1 MHQRHLPASP
11 NWYCSRCSDINGKG
25 VLGFGAKNNIYLVN
39 VTAASPAVTGELSG
53 HTERV
58 SGFAF
63 CSHDGQ
69 EHICASTS
77 DDKTVKIWDSEQK
90 ILLKEH
96 NVHQNTIS
104 AVHWSPVQ
112 KLLLVTGDE
121 KGIVVCY
128 RFSSNDTQSF
138 FPEPRTI
145 FCLSCSPHEENYI
158 AVGYKDG
165 MIVVIDISKKGE
177 VTHRLRGHDDEIHA
191 LAWCPRPSEEPL
203 YGRSEDNADG
213 SNGATEGAEV
223 GCYLASGSRDQ
234 TVRIWSTARGKGVMT
249 LKLPFLKR
257 RGVGVDPALKE
268 RLWLTVHWPKGRPSQ
283 IVSSCFGG
291 EIVVWDLMKSGK
303 QKWSLLGSS
312 PDGQNHS
319 RIVFNMSSF
328 CSGDRELLLSTSM
341 DREIKCWDLASLECC
356 WTLPTLGG
364 FVYCLSFSP
373 VGTGCLALGVG
384 DSMIRVWNTMSI
396 QNQYDIK
403 TFWQGIKSKVTALA
417 WHPLKEGSLA
427 FGTDDGKVGIYE
439 VYSNKPPQI
448 SSTYH
453 RRTIYSLSWGPPVP
467 PMSFGGSGDKPSY
480 SLYSCAGE
488 GVIFQHDPWKL
499 SGEASN
505 IDKLIRDTNSI
516 KHKSPPHT
524 DLCWKPDGSVLAIG
538 NEDGSIEVL
547 KAPMLKLLCTVQQH
561 HKIINSLRWHHEHSS
576 QNELQ
581 YLLAS
586 GSSNATVYVHDLRSA
601 IETPSESPVMVTE
614 PFRTLS
620 GHTNKITGLAW
631 SPHHD
636 GRLVTACYD
645 GTAQVW
651 DVLKEQPVC
660 NYRGHSG
667 RLLSVQWSAVHPD
680 LIWTGGD
687 DFTLQ
692 EWAVSKQEHITPPKS
707 KKRVDIEKKRGPQKK
722 SKKKKK
728 APGKIGTKAEESEL
742 PLGEEMKGAAG
753 SGAEEGQSDND
764 EEEEKENTD
773 GPSVTGWSR
782 ESSVDMRG
790 TERVQNGEK
799 FIHPVKR
806 EVKEEKKRE
815 KLDLSLKKRKPR
827 SILPLSTSMDHRP
840 KEELQQDCL
849 TLAAVRH
856 SHGQSGACVP
866 GSGDHIQLGLFTD
879 RDALYRMFQE
889 EEESHMEAG
898 HYDSLVYLRLWK
910 GDLIGAINLAV
921 EKGELT
927 DHLLSLAPMA
937 GYQVWART
945 VEAYVK
951 QLCLQE
957 QFLKAAS
964 HLVSIHK
971 LYEAINLLKSHQMYR
986 EAIALARAR
995 LQPEDCVLKDL
1006 YMSWAAVLEKDGHY
1020 ATAAKCYLA
1029 ADSSFDAAKV
1039 IGKKGDVMSLKT
1051 AANLAW
1057 ISGESE
1063 LAHSLSLRCAKD
1075 LMLSQDWA
1083 AAQGVLRA
1091 QDSLLG
1097 HRLMFCVNEILTQRL
1112 ADTDVVI
1119 WTVASSHTW
1128 SKSCEEN
1135 FLSVVHRVWQSEFG
1149 VAAADLVKLKTLHQQ
1164 LRAVENPPAATSV
1177 PMKQLLS
1184 HISLDVTL
1192 CALSQLLCDWPST
1205 LEELLQALT
1214 RGSEAGHF
1222 TLMAEMCQLLLP
1234 QGLDS
1239 VALFKP
1245 KLDPSDERS
1254 LAISQSVEAF
1264 VCYQLMYKK
1273 WWNYSEETSGLT
1285 NGHSLTESNHNE
1297 DEAYCKREAQSEGF
1311 WKVLLSEPHANLQAT
1326 QRAIAEIQRRV
1337 TNLIQKHSQCKETL
1351 ESPGDQSETSEDHGG
1366 STRGNG
1372 ESLSTLTAQVAEH
1385 HKELTAIPELIR
1397 KYPFPDVMECCI
1409 VFLHMG
1415 KRFTLFPK
1423 SICAEATTL
1432 LHKYGTTESLCKAW
1446 QRLTH

>member
-25 VLGFGAKNNIYLVN
+25 VLGFGAKNTIYLLN
-39 VTAASPAVTGELSG
+39 VTASSPAVTGELTG

-63 CSHDGQ
+63 CPHDGQ
-69 EHICASTS
+69 ERICASTS
-77 DDKTVKIWDSEQK
+77 DDKTVKIWDAGQK

-96 NVHQNTIS
+96 NVHQSTIS

-128 RFSSNDTQSF
+128 WFSSNDTQSF

-177 VTHRLRGHDDEIHA
+177 VIHRLRGHDDEIHA
-191 LAWCPRPSEEPL
+191 LAWCPQPREEPL
-203 YGRSEDNADG
+203 YGRSEDKTDG
-213 SNGATEGAEV
+213 SNGVTEAAEM

-257 RGVGVDPALKE
+257 RGSGVDPVVKE
-268 RLWLTVHWPKGRPSQ
+268 RLWLTVHWPKGQPSQ
-283 IVSSCFGG
+283 IVSSCFSG
-291 EIVVWDLMKSGK
+291 EIIMWDLMKSGK

-312 PDGQNHS
+312 SDGQNHS

-328 CSGDRELLLSTSM
+328 RSGDRELLLSTSM

-373 VGTGCLALGVG
+373 VGTGCLALGIG
-384 DSMIRVWNTMSI
+384 DSMIRVWNTLSI

-417 WHPLKEGSLA
+417 WHPLKEGTLA
-427 FGTDDGKVGIYE
+427 FGTDDGKVGINE

-453 RRTIYSLSWGPPVP
+453 HRTVYSLSWGPPVP

-505 IDKLIRDTNSI
+505 IDKLIRDTNNI
-516 KHKSPPHT
+516 KHKIPPHT
-524 DLCWKPDGSVLAIG
+524 DLSWKPDGSVLAIG

-586 GSSNATVYVHDLRSA
+586 GSTNAIVYVHDLKSA
-601 IETPSESPVMVTE
+601 IETPSEIPVLMTE
-614 PFRTLS
+614 SFRTLS
-620 GHTNKITGLAW
+620 GHTNKITSLAW

-636 GRLVTACYD
+636 GRLVTVCYD

-651 DVLKEQPVC
+651 DVLKEEPVC

-667 RLLSVQWSAVHPD
+667 
-680 LIWTGGD
+680 
-687 DFTLQ
+687 
-692 EWAVSKQEHITPPKS
+692 
-707 KKRVDIEKKRGPQKK
+707 KKRVEMEKKRGPQKK
-722 SKKKKK
+722 SKKKKA
-728 APGKIGTKAEESEL
+728 APEKRGMKAEEREL
-742 PLGEEMKGAAG
+742 PLGEEIKGAAG
-753 SGAEEGQSDND
+753 SGAEEGQSEND
-764 EEEEKENTD
+764 KEEEERENTD
-773 GPSVTGWSR
+773 GPSVTGN
-782 ESSVDMRG
+782 EISVDTRG
-790 TERVQNGEK
+790 IERVQNGER
-799 FIHPVKR
+799 FSHAVKR

-815 KLDLSLKKRKPR
+815 KSDLSLKKRKPR

-849 TLAAVRH
+849 TLAAVRY
-856 SHGQSGACVP
+856 SHGQSGTCVT

-889 EEESHMEAG
+889 EEESHVEAG
-898 HYDSLVYLRLWK
+898 HYDSMVYLRLWK
-910 GDLIGAINLAV
+910 GDLIGAINLAA

-951 QLCLQE
+951 QLCHHE

-971 LYEAINLLKSHQMYR
+971 LYEAINLLKNHQFYR
-986 EAIALARAR
+986 EAIALASAR
-995 LQPEDCVLKDL
+995 LQPEDPVLKNL
-1006 YMSWAAVLEKDGHY
+1006 FMSWAAVLEKDGHY

-1029 ADSSFDAAKV
+1029 ADSNFDAAKV
-1039 IGKKGDVMSLKT
+1039 IAKKGDVISLRT
-1051 AANLAW
+1051 AANLAQ

-1075 LMLSQDWA
+1075 LMLFQDWA
-1083 AAQGVLRA
+1083 AAQEVLRT

-1097 HRLMFCVNEILTQRL
+1097 HRLVFSVNEILTQRL
-1112 ADTDVVI
+1112 ADTDVVT
-1119 WTVASSHTW
+1119 WSVASSHTW

-1135 FLSVVHRVWQSEFG
+1135 FLSMVHRVWQSEFG
-1149 VAAADLVKLKTLHQQ
+1149 VAATDLVQVKMLHQQ
-1164 LRAVENPPAATSV
+1164 LRTVENPPATTSV
-1177 PMKQLLS
+1177 PLKHLLF

-1192 CALSQLLCDWPST
+1192 CALSQLLCDWPSV

-1214 RGSEAGHF
+1214 RGYEAGHF
-1222 TLMAEMCQLLLP
+1222 TLMAEMCQLLTVTFYK
-1234 QGLDS
+1234 QKLDS
-1239 VALFKP
+1239 T
-1245 KLDPSDERS
+1245 DERS
-1254 LAISQSVEAF
+1254 LVISQSVEAL

-1273 WWNYSEETSGLT
+1273 WWNYSAETSALT
-1285 NGHSLTESNHNE
+1285 NNTISNGHRLTEKNHSE
-1297 DEAYCKREAQSEGF
+1297 VEANCNGEAQSDVIFSEGF

-1337 TNLIQKHSQCKETL
+1337 TSLIQQHNPCKDSHA
-1351 ESPGDQSETSEDHGG
+1351 SPQALSTSQSETSEDQGG
-1366 STRGNG
+1366 SLSGKS
-1372 ESLSTLTAQVAEH
+1372 ESLSTLTARVAEH
-1385 HKELTAIPELIR
+1385 HKALAAIPELVN

-1409 VFLHMG
+1409 VLLHME
-1415 KRFTLFPK
+1415 KHFTPFPPHIHSK
-1423 SICAEATTL
+1423 ATTL
-1432 LHKYGTTESLCKAW
+1432 LCKYGTTELLCKAW
-1446 QRLTH
+1446 KRLTQ

>member
-25 VLGFGAKNNIYLVN
+25 VLGFGAKNTIYLLN
-39 VTAASPAVTGELSG
+39 VTAASPAVTGELTG

-77 DDKTVKIWDSEQK
+77 DDKTVKVWDAEQK

-96 NVHQNTIS
+96 SVHQSTIS

-128 RFSSNDTQSF
+128 WFSSNDTQSF

-177 VTHRLRGHDDEIHA
+177 VIHRLRGHDDEIHA
-191 LAWCPRPSEEPL
+191 LAWCPQPREEPL
-203 YGRSEDNADG
+203 CGRLEDNTDG
-213 SNGATEGAEV
+213 SNGVTQGAEM

-257 RGVGVDPALKE
+257 RGLGVDPTVKE

-291 EIVVWDLMKSGK
+291 EIIMWDLKKSGK
-303 QKWSLLGSS
+303 QKWNLLGSS
-312 PDGQNHS
+312 SDGQNHS

-328 CSGDRELLLSTSM
+328 HTGDRELLLSTSM

-364 FVYCLSFSP
+364 FVYCLSFSS

-384 DSMIRVWNTMSI
+384 DSMIRVWNTLSI

-403 TFWQGIKSKVTALA
+403 TFWQGVKSKVTALA

-453 RRTIYSLSWGPPVP
+453 RRTVYSLSWGPPVP

-505 IDKLIRDTNSI
+505 IDKLIRDTNNI
-516 KHKSPPHT
+516 KHKIPPHT
-524 DLCWKPDGSVLAIG
+524 DLSWKPDGSVLAIG

-547 KAPMLKLLCTVQQH
+547 KAPTLKLLCTVQQH

-586 GSSNATVYVHDLRSA
+586 GSSNAIVYVHDLKSV
-601 IETPSESPVMVTE
+601 IETPSESPVLMTE

-620 GHTNKITGLAW
+620 GHTNKITSLAW

-636 GRLVTACYD
+636 GRLVTVCYD
-645 GTAQVW
+645 GTAQ
-651 DVLKEQPVC
+651 
-660 NYRGHSG
+660 
-667 RLLSVQWSAVHPD
+667 A
-680 LIWTGGD
+680 T
-687 DFTLQ
+687 
-692 EWAVSKQEHITPPKS
+692 
-707 KKRVDIEKKRGPQKK
+707 KKRIEIEKKRGPQKK

-728 APGKIGTKAEESEL
+728 APEKGGMKAEEREL
-742 PLGEEMKGAAG
+742 PLGEEIKGAAG
-753 SGAEEGQSDND
+753 SGAEEGQSDNV
-764 EEEEKENTD
+764 EEEEERENTD

-782 ESSVDMRG
+782 ESSVDTRG

-799 FIHPVKR
+799 FSHAVKR
-806 EVKEEKKRE
+806 EVKEDKKRE
-815 KLDLSLKKRKPR
+815 KPDLSLKKRKPR

-849 TLAAVRH
+849 TLAAVRY

-889 EEESHMEAG
+889 E
-898 HYDSLVYLRLWK
+898 
-910 GDLIGAINLAV
+910 
-921 EKGELT
+921 
-927 DHLLSLAPMA
+927 A

-945 VEAYVK
+945 VEVYVK
-951 QLCLQE
+951 QLCHHE

-971 LYEAINLLKSHQMYR
+971 LYEAISLLKSHQFYR

-995 LQPEDCVLKDL
+995 LQPEDPVLKDL

-1029 ADSSFDAAKV
+1029 ADSNFDAAKV
-1039 IGKKGDVMSLKT
+1039 IAKKGDVISLRT
-1051 AANLAW
+1051 AANLAQ
-1057 ISGESE
+1057 ISGENE

-1075 LMLSQDWA
+1075 LMLFQDWA
-1083 AAQGVLRA
+1083 AAQEVLRM

-1097 HRLMFCVNEILTQRL
+1097 HRLVFCVNEILSQRL
-1112 ADTDVVI
+1112 ADADVVT
-1119 WTVASSHTW
+1119 WSVASSHTW
-1128 SKSCEEN
+1128 SKSCDEN
-1135 FLSVVHRVWQSEFG
+1135 FLSMVHRVWQSEFE
-1149 VAAADLVKLKTLHQQ
+1149 VTAADLVKVKTLSQQ
-1164 LRAVENPPAATSV
+1164 LRAIENPPATTSV
-1177 PMKQLLS
+1177 PLKQLLF

-1192 CALSQLLCDWPST
+1192 CALSQLLCDWPSV
-1205 LEELLQALT
+1205 LEDLLRALT
-1214 RGSEAGHF
+1214 RGSEVGHF
-1222 TLMAEMCQLLLP
+1222 TLMTEVCQLLLT
-1234 QGLDS
+1234 QGLES
-1239 VALFKP
+1239 VTFYKQ
-1245 KLDPSDERS
+1245 KLDPTDERS
-1254 LAISQSVEAF
+1254 LVISESVEAF

-1273 WWNYSEETSGLT
+1273 WWNYSAETSALT
-1285 NGHSLTESNHNE
+1285 NNTFSNGDCLTEKNHSE
-1297 DEAYCKREAQSEGF
+1297 VEANRNGVAQSDAIFSEGF

-1326 QRAIAEIQRRV
+1326 QRAIEEIQRRV
-1337 TNLIQKHSQCKETL
+1337 TSLIQQHSQRKDSR
-1351 ESPGDQSETSEDHGG
+1351 ESPQALSTPQSETSEEHGG
-1366 STRGNG
+1366 PLSGKSS
-1372 ESLSTLTAQVAEH
+1372 ESLSALTAQVAEH
-1385 HKELTAIPELIR
+1385 HKALTAIPELVK
-1397 KYPFPDVMECCI
+1397 KYSFPDVMECCI
-1409 VFLHMG
+1409 VLLYMG
-1415 KRFTLFPK
+1415 KHLNPFPQH
-1423 SICAEATTL
+1423 ICSMAATL
-1432 LHKYGTTESLCKAW
+1432 LRKYGTTESLCKAW
-1446 QRLTH
+1446 KRLTQ

>member
-1 MHQRHLPASP
+1 GQPEPGTLHLPASP

-25 VLGFGAKNNIYLVN
+25 VLGFGAKNTIYLLN
-39 VTAASPAVTGELSG
+39 VTASSPAVTGELTG

-63 CSHDGQ
+63 CPHDGQ
-69 EHICASTS
+69 ERICASTS
-77 DDKTVKIWDSEQK
+77 DDKTVKIWDAGQK

-96 NVHQNTIS
+96 NVHQSTIS

-128 RFSSNDTQSF
+128 WFSSNDTQSF

-177 VTHRLRGHDDEIHA
+177 VIHRLRGHDDEIHA
-191 LAWCPRPSEEPL
+191 LAWCPQPREDEMSL
-203 YGRSEDNADG
+203 IRSIDG
-213 SNGATEGAEV
+213 SNGVTEAAEM

-257 RGVGVDPALKE
+257 RGAGVDPVVKE
-268 RLWLTVHWPKGRPSQ
+268 RLWLTVHWPKGQPSQ

-291 EIVVWDLMKSGK
+291 EIIMWDLMKSGK

-312 PDGQNHS
+312 SDGQNHS

-328 CSGDRELLLSTSM
+328 RSGDRELLLSTSM

-373 VGTGCLALGVG
+373 VGTGCLALGIG
-384 DSMIRVWNTMSI
+384 DSMIRVWNTLSI

-417 WHPLKEGSLA
+417 WHPIKEGTLA
-427 FGTDDGKVGIYE
+427 FGTDDGKVGINE

-453 RRTIYSLSWGPPVP
+453 HRTVYSLSWGPPVP

-505 IDKLIRDTNSI
+505 IDKLIRDTNNI
-516 KHKSPPHT
+516 KHKIPPHT
-524 DLCWKPDGSVLAIG
+524 DLSWKPDGSVLAIG

-586 GSSNATVYVHDLRSA
+586 GSSNAIVYVHDLKSV
-601 IETPSESPVMVTE
+601 IETPSESPVLMTE

-620 GHTNKITGLAW
+620 GHTNKITSLAW

-636 GRLVTACYD
+636 GRLVTVCYD

-651 DVLKEQPVC
+651 DVLKEEPVC

-667 RLLSVQWSAVHPD
+667 RLLCVQWSTVHPD
-680 LIWTGGD
+680 LVWTGGD
-687 DFTLQ
+687 DFTLH
-692 EWAVSKQEHITPPKS
+692 EWAVSKQEHVTPPKS
-707 KKRVDIEKKRGPQKK
+707 KKRAEMEKKRGPQKK
-722 SKKKKK
+722 SKKKKV
-728 APGKIGTKAEESEL
+728 APEKGRMKAEEREL
-742 PLGEEMKGAAG
+742 PLGEEIKGA
-753 SGAEEGQSDND
+753 AEEGQSEND
-764 EEEEKENTD
+764 KEEEERENTD
-773 GPSVTGWSR
+773 GPSVTGNGPSFLL
-782 ESSVDMRG
+782 SSLKSK
-790 TERVQNGEK
+790 TLERLLWYFVYIIF
-799 FIHPVKR
+799 FI
-806 EVKEEKKRE
+806 
-815 KLDLSLKKRKPR
+815 LDLSLKKRKPR

-849 TLAAVRH
+849 TLAAVRY
-856 SHGQSGACVP
+856 SHGSGA
-866 GSGDHIQLGLFTD
+866 HIQLGLFTD

-889 EEESHMEAG
+889 EGDHVEAG
-898 HYDSLVYLRLWK
+898 HYDSMVYLRLWK
-910 GDLIGAINLAV
+910 GDLIGAITLAA

-951 QLCLQE
+951 QLCHHE

-971 LYEAINLLKSHQMYR
+971 LYEAINLLKSHQLYR

-995 LQPEDCVLKDL
+995 LQPEDPVLKNL

-1029 ADSSFDAAKV
+1029 ADSNFDAAKV
-1039 IGKKGDVMSLKT
+1039 IAKKGDVISLRT
-1051 AANLAW
+1051 AANLAQ

-1075 LMLSQDWA
+1075 LMLFQDWA
-1083 AAQGVLRA
+1083 AAQEVLRT

-1097 HRLMFCVNEILTQRL
+1097 HRLVFSVNEILTQRL
-1112 ADTDVVI
+1112 ADTDVVT
-1119 WTVASSHTW
+1119 WSVASSHTW

-1135 FLSVVHRVWQSEFG
+1135 FLSMVHRVWQSEFG
-1149 VAAADLVKLKTLHQQ
+1149 VAATDLVQVKMLHQQ
-1164 LRAVENPPAATSV
+1164 LRTVENPPATTSV
-1177 PMKQLLS
+1177 PLKQLLF

-1192 CALSQLLCDWPST
+1192 CALSQLLCDWPSV

-1214 RGSEAGHF
+1214 RGYEAGHF
-1222 TLMAEMCQLLLP
+1222 TLMAEMY
-1234 QGLDS
+1234 S
-1239 VALFKP
+1239 T
-1245 KLDPSDERS
+1245 DERS
-1254 LAISQSVEAF
+1254 LVISQSVEAL

-1273 WWNYSEETSGLT
+1273 WWNYSAETSALT
-1285 NGHSLTESNHNE
+1285 NNTISNGHRLTEKNHSE
-1297 DEAYCKREAQSEGF
+1297 VEANCNGEAQSDVIFSEGF

-1337 TNLIQKHSQCKETL
+1337 TSLIQQHNPCKDTNA
-1351 ESPGDQSETSEDHGG
+1351 SPQALSTSQSETSEDQGG
-1366 STRGNG
+1366 SLSGKS
-1372 ESLSTLTAQVAEH
+1372 ESLSTLTARVAEH
-1385 HKELTAIPELIR
+1385 HKALAAIPELVK

-1409 VFLHMG
+1409 VLLHME
-1415 KRFTLFPK
+1415 KHFSPFPPHIHSK
-1423 SICAEATTL
+1423 ATTL
-1432 LHKYGTTESLCKAW
+1432 LCKYGTTELLCKSW
-1446 QRLTH
+1446 KRLTQ

>member
-1 MHQRHLPASP
+1 
-11 NWYCSRCSDINGKG
+11 
-25 VLGFGAKNNIYLVN
+25 
-39 VTAASPAVTGELSG
+39 
-53 HTERV
+53 
-58 SGFAF
+58 
-63 CSHDGQ
+63 
-69 EHICASTS
+69 
-77 DDKTVKIWDSEQK
+77 
-90 ILLKEH
+90 
-96 NVHQNTIS
+96 
-104 AVHWSPVQ
+104 
-112 KLLLVTGDE
+112 
-121 KGIVVCY
+121 
-128 RFSSNDTQSF
+128 
-138 FPEPRTI
+138 
-145 FCLSCSPHEENYI
+145 
-158 AVGYKDG
+158 

-177 VTHRLRGHDDEIHA
+177 VIHRLRGHDDEIHA
-191 LAWCPRPSEEPL
+191 LAWCPCPREEPL
-203 YGRSEDNADG
+203 YGRSEENTDG
-213 SNGATEGAEV
+213 SNLATEGAEV

-291 EIVVWDLMKSGK
+291 EIVMWDLVKSGK

-312 PDGQNHS
+312 PDGENHS

-328 CSGDRELLLSTSM
+328 RSGDRELLLSTSM

-467 PMSFGGSGDKPSY
+467 PMSFGGSADKPSY

-516 KHKSPPHT
+516 KHKIPPHT
-524 DLCWKPDGSVLAIG
+524 DLSWKPDGSVLAIG
-538 NEDGSIEVL
+538 NEDGSIEVF

-576 QNELQ
+576 QKELQ

-601 IETPSESPVMVTE
+601 IETPSENPVLVTE

-645 GTAQVW
+645 GTSQVW

-667 RLLSVQWSAVHPD
+667 RLMCVQWSAVHPD

-692 EWAVSKQEHITPPKS
+692 EWAISKQEHVTPPKS
-707 KKRVDIEKKRGPQKK
+707 KKRVEIEKKRGPQKK
-722 SKKKKK
+722 PKKKKK
-728 APGKIGTKAEESEL
+728 APGKGGLKAEESEL
-742 PLGEEMKGAAG
+742 ALGEEMKGTAG

-773 GPSVTGWSR
+773 APSVTGWSR
-782 ESSVDMRG
+782 ESSVDTRG

-799 FIHPVKR
+799 FIHAVKR
-806 EVKEEKKRE
+806 EVKDEKKRE
-815 KLDLSLKKRKPR
+815 KSDLSLKKRKPR

-898 HYDSLVYLRLWK
+898 HYDSMVYLRLWK
-910 GDLIGAINLAV
+910 GDVIGAINVAV

-937 GYQVWART
+937 GYQVWSRT

-951 QLCLQE
+951 QLCHQE

-971 LYEAINLLKSHQMYR
+971 LYEAINLLKGHQFYR

-995 LQPEDCVLKDL
+995 LQPEDPVLKDL

-1039 IGKKGDVMSLKT
+1039 IAKKGDVMSLKT

-1057 ISGESE
+1057 VSGESE

-1083 AAQGVLRA
+1083 TAQEVLRT

-1112 ADTDVVI
+1112 ADTDVVT
-1119 WTVASSHTW
+1119 WTATSSHTW
-1128 SKSCEEN
+1128 SKPCVEN
-1135 FLSVVHRVWQSEFG
+1135 VLSTVHRVWQSEFG
-1149 VAAADLVKLKTLHQQ
+1149 VAAVDLVKVKTIHQQ
-1164 LRAVENPPAATSV
+1164 LRAVENPPATTSV

-1205 LEELLQALT
+1205 LEELLQALS

-1222 TLMAEMCQLLLP
+1222 TLMAEMCQQLLP
-1234 QGLDS
+1234 QGLES
-1239 VALFKP
+1239 VALYKQ

-1254 LAISQSVEAF
+1254 LMISQSVEAF
-1264 VCYQLMYKK
+1264 VGYQLMYQK
-1273 WWNYSEETSGLT
+1273 WWNYSDETSALT
-1285 NGHSLTESNHNE
+1285 NNTISNGHRLTENNHNE
-1297 DEAYCKREAQSEGF
+1297 DEADCNGEAQSEGAFSEGF
-1311 WKVLLSEPHANLQAT
+1311 WNVLLSEPHANLQAT
-1326 QRAIAEIQRRV
+1326 QRAIAEIQKRV
-1337 TNLIQKHSQCKETL
+1337 TSLIQQHSQCKET
-1351 ESPGDQSETSEDHGG
+1351 SEEHGG
-1366 STRGNG
+1366 SASGSSS

-1385 HKELTAIPELIR
+1385 HKVLTAIPEQLR

-1409 VFLHMG
+1409 VFLHME
-1415 KRFTLFPK
+1415 KQFTLFPQH
-1423 SICAEATTL
+1423 ICAEATTL
-1432 LHKYGTTESLCKAW
+1432 LRKYGTTESLCKAW
-1446 QRLTH
+1446 QRLTLSK